1 VVGAAPTGT
10 GTTSTGTTSTGTTST
25 GTSLVYYTLTTSSV
39 VNGIILRTPNTG
51 SYLSGTVVTLTAN
64 ANSGYT
70 WSSWSGCTSSTNNCS
85 VTMNQNRS
93 VSAVFTDLTP
103 PSLPTNLVTTAVGIT
118 QINLSWN
125 ASTDAVGVKG
135 YKIYRGGTLIAT
147 TTNTGTTYS
156 DTGLTPSTVYTYT
169 IAAYDAAGNTSSV
182 TVGVS
187 GTTQTPTP
195 TLVFTV

>member
-1 VVGAAPTGT
+1 
-10 GTTSTGTTSTGTTST
+10 
-25 GTSLVYYTLTTSSV
+25 
-39 VNGIILRTPNTG
+39 
-51 SYLSGTVVTLTAN
+51 
-64 ANSGYT
+64 
-70 WSSWSGCTSSTNNCS
+70 
-85 VTMNQNRS
+85 MNQNRS

-187 GTTQTPTP
+187 GTTQTPKTYYIRQDG
-195 TLVFTV
+195 